1 MAKVV
6 VSSYCSA
13 WPEVFGGVRDE
24 LAGVFAPLEVGIEH
38 IGSTAVPGLAAK
50 PVIDVLVGA
59 ASLADIEER
68 IGGLAAAGYSYV
80 SKYEAALP
88 LRRYFVKA
96 SADGLRIHVHGVEK
110 GARLWREHRAFR
122 DALRADE
129 ELRLRYQE
137 LKLRLAREFAEDKAA
152 YTEAKAPFIEAAVR
166 RAVSSGQDV
175 PQA

>member
-13 WPEVFGGVRDE
+13 WPEISEAVRRE
-24 LAGVFAPLEVGIEH
+24 LLGVFAPLEVGIEH

-59 ASLADIEER
+59 ASLADIEAR
-68 IGGLAAAGYSYV
+68 IGGLEAVGYSYV

-96 SADGLRIHVHGVEK
+96 PAEGLRIHVHGVER
-110 GARLWREHRAFR
+110 GARLWREHLAFR

-129 ELRLRYQE
+129 ELRARYQE
-137 LKLRLAREFAEDKAA
+137 LKLRLAREFADDKTA
-152 YTEAKAPFIEAAVR
+152 YTEAKGPFIEAAVR
-166 RAVSSGQDV
+166 RAVSSGGD
-175 PQA
+175 AGEA

>member
-13 WPEVFGGVRDE
+13 WVEVIGGVRDE
-24 LAGVFAPLEVGIEH
+24 QA
-38 IGSTAVPGLAAK
+38 
-50 PVIDVLVGA
+50 GA
-59 ASLADIEER
+59 ASLVAIEER
-68 IGGLAAAGYSYV
+68 IGGLEALGYSYV

-96 SADGLRIHVHGVEK
+96 PADGLRIHVHGVER
-110 GARLWREHRAFR
+110 GARLWREHLAFR

-152 YTEAKAPFIEAAVR
+152 YTEAKAPFIEAVLERGAAGV
-166 RAVSSGQDV
+166 APAQVGF
-175 PQA
+175 A